1 MAHVIPLWDIPSL
14 AVRDSKDLYPVR
26 RIFCVGRNY
35 VEHQKEMGGDGRE
48 TPFFFI
54 KSEFALVA
62 GGGELHYPPKTGN
75 FHYETEMVVAIGKG
89 GRRITA
95 QQANSHIFGY
105 AVGLDMTRRDLQ
117 QVGKDKG
124 RPWDFGKN
132 FDEAAPCAALTPAS
146 SLGHPA
152 KGAITLVVN
161 GKERQKSDLSEMIWS
176 VPEQIEYL
184 SQYYTLEAGDI
195 IMSGT
200 PAGVGPV
207 QAGDQLVASIE
218 GLTDLRVKIVP
229 AL

>member
-1 MAHVIPLWDIPSL
+1 MAYAIPLWTPPALPIAGSGDTF
-14 AVRDSKDLYPVR
+14 PVR

-48 TPFFFI
+48 QPFFFI
-54 KSEFALVA
+54 KSEFSLIPN
-62 GGGELHYPPKTGN
+62 GGEVHYPAKTTN
-75 FHYETEMVVAIGKG
+75 YHYETEMVVAIGKG
-89 GRRITA
+89 GRRI
-95 QQANSHIFGY
+95 QAKDATSHIFGY
-105 AVGLDMTRRDLQ
+105 GVGLDMTRRDLQ

-132 FDEAAPCAALTPAS
+132 FDESAPCAALTPAS
-146 SLGHPA
+146 KIGHPS
-152 KGAITLVVN
+152 KGALTLVVN
-161 GKERQKSDLSEMIWS
+161 GKERQKADLSDMIWS

-184 SQYYTLEAGDI
+184 SQYYTLEPGDI

-207 QAGDQLVASIE
+207 QPGDELVAHIE

>member
-1 MAHVIPLWDIPSL
+1 MAYAIPLWAPPTL
-14 AVRDSKDLYPVR
+14 AIIGSSDTFPVR

-48 TPFFFI
+48 QPFFFL
-54 KSEFALVA
+54 KSEFALIP
-62 GGGELHYPPKTGN
+62 GGGNVHYPAKTTN
-75 FHYETEMVVAIGKG
+75 YHYETEMVVAIGKG
-89 GRRITA
+89 GRRISA
-95 QQANSHIFGY
+95 KESASHIFGY
-105 AVGLDMTRRDLQ
+105 GVGLDMTRRDLQ
-117 QVGKDKG
+117 QAGKDKG

-146 SLGHPA
+146 QFGNPS

-161 GKERQKSDLSEMIWS
+161 GKERQKADLADMIWS

-207 QAGDQLVASIE
+207 QPGDDLLAHID

>member
-1 MAHVIPLWDIPSL
+1 MAYVIPSWTQPALPVVGSSDTF
-14 AVRDSKDLYPVR
+14 PVR

-48 TPFFFI
+48 QPFFFL

-62 GGGELHYPPKTGN
+62 GGGEVHFPAKTTN
-75 FHYETEMVVAIGKG
+75 YHYETEMVVAIGKG
-89 GRRITA
+89 GRRIAAKDATA
-95 QQANSHIFGY
+95 HIYGY
-105 AVGLDMTRRDLQ
+105 GVGLDMTRRDLQ

-146 SLGHPA
+146 VIGHPT
-152 KGAITLVVN
+152 KGGITLMVN
-161 GKERQKSDLSEMIWS
+161 GKERQKADLSDMIWS

-184 SQYYTLEAGDI
+184 SQYYTLEPGDI

-207 QAGDQLVASIE
+207 KAGDELIAHID
-218 GLTDLRVKIVP
+218 GLTDLRVKVVP

>member
-1 MAHVIPLWDIPSL
+1 MAYAIPLWTPPALTITGSSDTF
-14 AVRDSKDLYPVR
+14 PVR

-48 TPFFFI
+48 QPFFFL
-54 KSEFALVA
+54 KSEFALVP
-62 GGGELHYPPKTGN
+62 GGDEVHYPAKTTN
-75 FHYETEMVVAIGKG
+75 YHYETEMVVAIGKG

-161 GKERQKSDLSEMIWS
+161 GKERQKSDLAEMIWS

-207 QAGDQLVASIE
+207 QAGAPRVASIE